1 MEMAGNQPTM
11 LLTVVVDIGQTMTRL
26 SFTERLKLA
35 ARQKKSW
42 WTRIKM
48 LGPSEL
54 NDML

>member
-1 MEMAGNQPTM
+1 MTV
-11 LLTVVVDIGQTMTRL
+11 LLNYLVTVVVDIGQTMTRL